1 MSSTNLRTSFT
12 VGDLSLINSTLA
24 AANNAFLKYY
34 PGESNRRQPAHTVYG
49 GGHLFKADSAA
60 KLGVVASRTLDEYA
74 PDAITFA
81 KAFEQIGRA
90 SCRER
95 VCLAV

>member
-1 MSSTNLRTSFT
+1 MSNLRTSFT
-12 VGDLSLINSTLA
+12 AADLAPINSALA
-24 AANNAFLKYY
+24 AANGAFLKYY

-60 KLGVVASRTLDEYA
+60 KLGAVALRTLDEFA

-81 KAFEQIGRA
+81 DRKSI
-90 SCRER
+90 
-95 VCLAV
+95 V